1 MTSFDQTKNW
11 NILLLNVPNLF
22 WCGPKIATK
31 CFSVKNFN
39 VSIFSTI
46 SEVMAKNVSSY
57 YMVSLIPKK
66 KLGLLENSGFLVPQ
80 FSCLHL
86 EMDIFSSNAPCIID
100 RAPIWDFRWTGMNFW
115 VLLYQKNELFSAHT
129 QEVQSFEIELLIR
142 RENFKNYHALIE
154 QLIFLT

>member
-66 KLGLLENSGFLVPQ
+66 KTRLTWEFRFFSTPIFLFTSWDGHFSG
-80 FSCLHL
+80 
-86 EMDIFSSNAPCIID
+86 NAPCIID

-154 QLIFLT
+154 QFIFLT